1 MVDKVNGKAMPD
13 QHLTGSLQYVAIS
26 VAENITPAAFGIAS
40 QVNLDKLVEVV
51 SQRSQP
57 VILGTPT
64 GSVGSQ
70 VINVAFGHE
79 DVWGK
84 YAVGNDM
91 TELEAALTAAGFTSV
106 DAKVKAF

>member
-1 MVDKVNGKAMPD
+1 MVDKVNGKAIPD
-13 QHLTGSLQYVAIS
+13 QHLTGSLQYVAI
-26 VAENITPAAFGIAS
+26 VVTQDITPGAFGS
-40 QVNLDKLVEVV
+40 TGQVNLDKLVECV

-57 VILGTPT
+57 MILGAPT

-70 VINVAFGHE
+70 TLNVAFGHE

-84 YAVGNDM
+84 YAVGADM
-91 TELEAALTAAGFTSV
+91 TELEAALVAAGFAGA